1 MAVLMLD
8 KEIAFPDSALMHVAR
23 IAAVIFVLINGLG
36 LVWFIDSLQTF
47 TFFFGIVAIIC
58 ALVVSLM
65 PRRLINNAGVKWILI
80 ALCIVGIIALFS
92 LISQDYQR
100 TYGPD
105 SGAIIMRLL
114 FAFTFVSMG
123 LNIYKEGE
131 MKQKK

>member
-1 MAVLMLD
+1 
-8 KEIAFPDSALMHVAR
+8 MHVAR